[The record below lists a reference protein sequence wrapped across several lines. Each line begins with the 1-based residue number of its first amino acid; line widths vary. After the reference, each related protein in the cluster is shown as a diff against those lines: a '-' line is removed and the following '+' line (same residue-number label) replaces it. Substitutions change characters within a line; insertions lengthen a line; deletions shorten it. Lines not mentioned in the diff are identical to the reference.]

1 MLLVAAAGLRNR
13 QNEGLL
19 QFLMAG
25 ETGWYR
31 EAQALAPELGGG
43 FFYVKISKKGGS
55 RVESDL
61 EKPALAASWSKIGNR
76 VFLHFDRPRT
86 RDAVN
91 PDKET
96 I

>member
-1 MLLVAAAGLRNR
+1 VLLVAVAGLRNR
-13 QNEGLL
+13 QKEGLP

-43 FFYVKISKKGGS
+43 FFYVRISKKGGG

-61 EKPALAASWSKIGNR
+61 ERLALAASWAKIGNR
-76 VFLHFDRPRT
+76 VIFQFDRPRT